1 VQGDGGLPVNI
12 DRYGPRLAALVAG
25 MLLALP
31 WYGLGLILQ
40 SIKLVLA
47 SALLTYAF
55 MPAVIWL
62 AHRIG
67 ALDRPGARRVHQQ
80 PTPRIGGL
88 AVFISVNIS
97 LLFNFNYSVELKAIC
112 ISGAL
117 VAALSMWDDVKGLSA
132 SWKLLGQLVAMLI
145 LFQSGMLL
153 EFNQE
158 ERLVSLLGSSWGIGI
173 DMFLEYLITALW
185 IIGIAN
191 AFNFLDG
198 INGLAA
204 ALAAA
209 VCLLMGLLA
218 ASTAQLYMLLLCLA
232 VAGSS
237 LGFLPDNARYVRTAR
252 AFLGDTGSIY
262 LGWMMAGIAVMGE
275 WSDASSL
282 NAYAAPLLIFSVMI
296 FDMIYTTVARIHR
309 GDVTS
314 VRTWVSYVGRDHLH
328 HRLMY
333 LGLTQK
339 QTVVAVVG
347 IALCSGLAALAMIH
361 AGPLTVTLLLGQS
374 VVLYL
379 LLSALMVL
387 AAKRLEEGE

>member
-1 VQGDGGLPVNI
+1 MNI
-12 DRYGPRLAALVAG
+12 DKLNVRLAAFVVG
-25 MLLALP
+25 GLLSLP
-31 WYGLGLILQ
+31 WYGLGLVLQ
-40 SIKLVLA
+40 SMKLLIA
-47 SALLTYAF
+47 AFLLTYAF

-62 AHRIG
+62 ANRLG
-67 ALDRPGARRVHQQ
+67 AVDIPDARRVHRQA
-80 PTPRIGGL
+80 TPRIGGL
-88 AVFISVNIS
+88 AVFLSVNIT
-97 LLFNFNYSVELKAIC
+97 LLLNFNYSVELKAIC

-117 VAALSMWDDVKGLSA
+117 VAALSMWDDVRGLSA
-132 SWKLLGQLVAMLI
+132 PIKLAGQLIAIGI
-145 LFQSGMLL
+145 LFQSGLVL
-153 EFNQE
+153 EFG
-158 ERLVSLLGSSWGIGI
+158 LDGHLISLLGPDWGITLGF
-173 DMFLEYLITALW
+173 FLEYLITAVW